1 MGLVKCYK
9 CKHVVNGDTEQCSN
23 CGADFRRKSAFKGVL
38 LLVVIAAV
46 ILSAVY
52 WLATLA

>member
-38 LLVVIAAV
+38 LLVVVAVV
-46 ILSAVY
+46 ILSAVF
-52 WLATLA
+52 WLAALA